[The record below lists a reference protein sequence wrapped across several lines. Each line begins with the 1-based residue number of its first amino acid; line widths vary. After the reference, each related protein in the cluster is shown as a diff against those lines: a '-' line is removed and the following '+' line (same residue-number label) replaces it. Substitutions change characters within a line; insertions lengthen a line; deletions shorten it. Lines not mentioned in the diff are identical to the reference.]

1 MLINS
6 KAFSLIELLIVIT
19 IIGLLT
25 AIAIPSYKTYITK
38 AKMVEIF
45 TLADI
50 HKLQLTE
57 KIINGDTTNINKII
71 KNPNKLI
78 EQLEYINLNDT
89 QYVLKFTANMLKLG
103 ISPINNKAL
112 TITFT
117 GEENTD
123 NQLITW
129 HCQYTSGFKS
139 FVPNVCTEIT

>member
-50 HKLQLTE
+50 HKLTLTE
-57 KIINGDTTNINKII
+57 KIINGDTTNLNKII
-71 KNPNKLI
+71 KNPNELI
-78 EQLEYINLNDT
+78 DQLEYINLNNN

-103 ISPINNKAL
+103 INPINNKSL

-129 HCQYTSGFKS
+129 HCQYTPGFKS
-139 FVPNVCTEIT
+139 FMPNVCTEIT

>member
-25 AIAIPSYKTYITK
+25 AIAIPSFKTYVKK

-50 HKLQLTE
+50 HKLQLAE
-57 KIINGDTTNINKII
+57 KIINGDTTNLNKII
-71 KNPNKLI
+71 KNPNELI
-78 EQLEYINLNDT
+78 DQLEYINVNNT

-103 ISPINNKAL
+103 INPINNKSL

-123 NQLITW
+123 NQFITW

-139 FVPNVCTEIT
+139 FMPNVCTEIT